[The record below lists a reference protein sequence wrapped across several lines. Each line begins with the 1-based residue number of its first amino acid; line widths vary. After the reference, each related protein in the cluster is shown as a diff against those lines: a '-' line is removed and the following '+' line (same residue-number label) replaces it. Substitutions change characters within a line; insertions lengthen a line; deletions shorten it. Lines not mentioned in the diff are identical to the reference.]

1 MSRPK
6 LADAVKKIIDL
17 SKPLYIDG
25 QWKKPRISGRKYA
38 RLRKQF
44 VSSGYYWPEKPLR
57 DRSKDV
63 PSKGHKWERER
74 EERLSQIAE
83 KMRKMPQMIADYR
96 QQRKAQKQKSQEK
109 NLKDP
114 TKLLA
119 AIRKKGGTKSQQEL
133 EQLLRKHK
141 QKDN

>member
-74 EERLSQIAE
+74 EER
-83 KMRKMPQMIADYR
+83 
-96 QQRKAQKQKSQEK
+96 
-109 NLKDP
+109 
-114 TKLLA
+114 
-119 AIRKKGGTKSQQEL
+119 
-133 EQLLRKHK
+133 
-141 QKDN
+141 

>member
-1 MSRPK
+1 MEWGERSTRVGLNK
-6 LADAVKKIIDL
+6 VETVDFFICRVRSLNFLDCSHRARVCVH
-17 SKPLYIDG
+17 
-25 QWKKPRISGRKYA
+25 ISIG
-38 RLRKQF
+38 F
-44 VSSGYYWPEKPLR
+44 
-57 DRSKDV
+57 
-63 PSKGHKWERER
+63 
-74 EERLSQIAE
+74 RLSQIAE